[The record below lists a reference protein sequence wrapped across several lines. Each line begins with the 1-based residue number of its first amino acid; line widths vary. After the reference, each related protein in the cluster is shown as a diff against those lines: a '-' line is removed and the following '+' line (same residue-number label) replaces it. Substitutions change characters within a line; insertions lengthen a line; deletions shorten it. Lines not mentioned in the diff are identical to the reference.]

1 VTATAAPAAT
11 GPAGAA
17 PARLAAPVRATDLH
31 RMSRLL
37 TRFLRPYRWALAF
50 VMVLLLVQAIANLYL
65 PDLNADIINN
75 GVIKGDTGYI
85 MSTGGFML
93 GVTLLLAIAS
103 IVSVYWGSKTAMAF
117 GRDVRSAIFGKV
129 QDFSQTEVNL
139 FGTPSLITRNTNDVQ
154 QVQQVVAMALNMMIS
169 APIMA
174 VGGIIMALR
183 QDIPLSGLI
192 VVIVPLMGLVIGLL
206 MVRVVPLFMAM
217 QKKIDRINQV
227 VRETLSGVR
236 VIRAF
241 VRTDHEAKRFD
252 DANVDLTRTALSVN
266 RIFAVMI
273 PTLMGIFNLSA
284 VAIMWFGSIRV
295 DSGDMQIG
303 NLTAFLMYIMQIL
316 MSVMMAT
323 IMFVMVPRAAVSA
336 GRIQEVLEAAPSV
349 EDPAV
354 PATPSATHGFVE
366 FRDVEFRYPG
376 AEDPVLRGISFA
388 AGPGETTAIVGS
400 TGSGKS
406 TLINLIPRFYDVTSG
421 SVLVDGVDVREMRQE
436 DLWRKVGVV
445 PQKAFLFNGT
455 IATNVRYGD
464 PDASDDEVIHA
475 LDVAQAR
482 EFVLEMPEGLA
493 APITQGGSN
502 VSGGQRQRLAI
513 ARALA
518 KRPEVYIFDDSFS
531 ALDFKTDSMLRA
543 ALRRELGTATVIIV
557 AQRVGTIM
565 QADRIVV
572 MDDGTVVG
580 IGTHAEL
587 METCPTY
594 QEIVL
599 SQLSAAEVA

>member
-1 VTATAAPAAT
+1 VTAVAAPQGAAAPAGT
-11 GPAGAA
+11 
-17 PARLAAPVRATDLH
+17 AAPVRSSDRH
-31 RMSRLL
+31 RMTRLL

-85 MSTGGFML
+85 ISTGGFML

-154 QVQQVVAMALNMMIS
+154 QVQQVIAMALNMMIS

-192 VVIVPLMGLVIGLL
+192 VVIVPLMGVVIGLL

-227 VRETLSGVR
+227 VRETLSGIR

-252 DANVDLTRTALSVN
+252 DANRDLTRTALSVN

-295 DSGDMQIG
+295 DSGSMQIG

-336 GRIQEVLEAAPSV
+336 GRIQEVLEAQPSV

-354 PATPSATHGFVE
+354 PATPSTTHGFVE

-455 IATNVRYGD
+455 VASNVRYGD
-464 PDASDDEVIHA
+464 PDASDDEVLHT
-475 LDVAQAR
+475 LEVAQAR

-543 ALRRELGTATVIIV
+543 ALRKELGTATVIIV

-594 QEIVL
+594 QEIVF